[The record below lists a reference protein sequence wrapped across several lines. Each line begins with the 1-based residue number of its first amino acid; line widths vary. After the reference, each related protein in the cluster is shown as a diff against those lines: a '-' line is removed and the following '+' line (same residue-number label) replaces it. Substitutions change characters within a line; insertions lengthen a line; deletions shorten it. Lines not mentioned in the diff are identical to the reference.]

1 MIRLRLEE
9 IAKEKQISMTHLSRI
24 SDVEYRTVRKI
35 FRTPSAEITLTTLDK
50 LCWALRV
57 SPAELIEYERTPPAS
72 IKETW
77 LDEDS
82 NTDDGNKKK
91 AR

>member
-9 IAKEKQISMTHLSRI
+9 VARQKKVSMTHLSRI

-35 FRTPSAEITLTTLDK
+35 FRNPNAEITLSTLDK

-57 SPAELIEYERTPPAS
+57 TPAELIEYTRTPPES
-72 IKETW
+72 
-77 LDEDS
+77 LRSVFDEEDEQV
-82 NTDDGNKKK
+82 
-91 AR
+91 